1 MKHSCIAI
9 RFPSI
14 SARRAF
20 SLTLSIT
27 QRDAVYQRSERTA
40 RPTQWL
46 DPVCCRA
53 PYAPYGRVG
62 RAHCCAR
69 PPSEPDGHVSMHPAQ
84 ASPVDSL
91 AGRSAGLLVLRGYC
105 R

>member
-53 PYAPYGRVG
+53 PYAPY
-62 RAHCCAR
+62 AA
-69 PPSEPDGHVSMHPAQ
+69 
-84 ASPVDSL
+84 
-91 AGRSAGLLVLRGYC
+91 
-105 R
+105 